1 MFVACYCKNT
11 QSASPGVYRDGVMT
25 SSHVVVICPEPSR
38 LLPIHMVGMQ
48 SFQMSLDCRERVQM
62 TLLVCSND
70 FRIFTATEDTNKDQ
84 YVREPRVPL
93 RQSDPLSVL
102 SSVHTDGGV
111 SRCSGS
117 VIICRM
123 VLKIALMLS

>member
-1 MFVACYCKNT
+1 METSQAPCLQHVIAKT
-11 QSASPGVYRDGVMT
+11 LSQHLQHKHPMELYRDGVMT

-62 TLLVCSND
+62 TLLACSND

-84 YVREPRVPL
+84 YVREQEFL
-93 RQSDPLSVL
+93 
-102 SSVHTDGGV
+102 
-111 SRCSGS
+111 
-117 VIICRM
+117 
-123 VLKIALMLS
+123 